1 MHIFKLG
8 VCGALAIVIAAV
20 VACSSGDDPPS
31 QPQQSQI
38 QQSQSAERQV
48 GTDADSSQQE
58 QSGSSSEA
66 GSSEA
71 SSDEQ
76 EQPANAATEPQQQA
90 ESTSSSTT
98 RTQSSADD
106 DEQEEPKQSSGSAE
120 STSKSDDQSSGD
132 QTKDQQ
138 QAQSQP
144 EQSDTDVEETPQQS
158 EPSQSDGQSG
168 DAADESDELEQQDQA
183 EPSDREE
190 PDQPQQAEA
199 EEEEEE
205 AQPRQPTAA
214 ELLDERAESI
224 RAQSAVVDLVGLNG
238 WLNGQETT
246 IAHEIAKGNV
256 VLIDFWTYTCINC
269 VRTLPFLTAWDE
281 KYRDHGL
288 VILGVH
294 TPEFEFEKDPDNIRA
309 AIAEHNIQYDV
320 PMDNDY
326 RTWRAFR
333 NRYWPAKY
341 LIGPTA
347 DGRTMEIRYFHF
359 GEGHYDE
366 TEIEIREALEAAG
379 WDLSD
384 VPIGVEIAA
393 PNRAGTPRGRQTR
406 ELYGGWR
413 RNTGGG
419 GPYAWQEEYFLGGL
433 GGEVFYSDVPTS
445 SREHN
450 FWYLQGLW
458 RADSEAVVHA
468 RETEELEDYLAFLFR
483 GRTANVVL
491 TVAEDGQPF
500 NVYVELDGRPLA
512 AHEAGEH
519 IRWDDQGRSYIRV
532 TENDLYRLVFL
543 PDWSE
548 HEIKLLSNSDQLRIF
563 AFTFGSY
570 VGGE

>member
-8 VCGALAIVIAAV
+8 VCGALAIVFAAV

-38 QQSQSAERQV
+38 QQSQAAERQV
-48 GTDADSSQQE
+48 GTAADSSQQE

-66 GSSEA
+66 RSSEA
-71 SSDEQ
+71 SSDDQ

-90 ESTSSSTT
+90 ESTSASTT

-144 EQSDTDVEETPQQS
+144 EQSDADAEETPQQS

-190 PDQPQQAEA
+190 PDQPQPAEA
-199 EEEEEE
+199 EEEE